1 MRLVLA
7 TTNSNRNSEHE
18 KKTLHLTLAASFL
31 LQLNAIHAVE
41 VENLRCEYLKDPL
54 GSHR

>member
-1 MRLVLA
+1 MRA
-7 TTNSNRNSEHE
+7 ATNSNRNSELE
-18 KKTLHLTLAASFL
+18 KKTLLLSLAASFL
-31 LQLNAIHAVE
+31 LPLTAIHAVE